1 MFSGTI
7 LDNITLFNYDIT
19 KERVIKV
26 CKTVGIHDDIMN
38 LEMGYNTFYG
48 AEGIS
53 LSGGQIQKI
62 GIARVLLKNA
72 DVYLCDEIYAS
83 LDKES
88 VQNIKNAIL
97 QLSKKHIVIVIDH
110 INDNFLSE
118 NFCE

>member
-19 KERVIKV
+19 KERIIKV

-38 LEMGYNTFYG
+38 L
-48 AEGIS
+48 GIS

-88 VQNIKNAIL
+88 VQNIKNVIL
-97 QLSKKHIVIVIDH
+97 ELSKKHIVIVIDH

>member
-53 LSGGQIQKI
+53 LSGGQIQNWNCK
-62 GIARVLLKNA
+62 
-72 DVYLCDEIYAS
+72 S
-83 LDKES
+83 TFKECGC
-88 VQNIKNAIL
+88 I
-97 QLSKKHIVIVIDH
+97 
-110 INDNFLSE
+110 FM
-118 NFCE
+118 

>member
-19 KERVIKV
+19 KERV
-26 CKTVGIHDDIMN
+26 IMN

-72 DVYLCDEIYAS
+72 DVYLCDEIYAA

-88 VQNIKNAIL
+88 VQNIKIVIL

>member
-7 LDNITLFNYDIT
+7 LDNITLFNCDIT

-53 LSGGQIQKI
+53 LSG
-62 GIARVLLKNA
+62 
-72 DVYLCDEIYAS
+72 DEICAS

-88 VQNIKNAIL
+88 VQNIKNVIL